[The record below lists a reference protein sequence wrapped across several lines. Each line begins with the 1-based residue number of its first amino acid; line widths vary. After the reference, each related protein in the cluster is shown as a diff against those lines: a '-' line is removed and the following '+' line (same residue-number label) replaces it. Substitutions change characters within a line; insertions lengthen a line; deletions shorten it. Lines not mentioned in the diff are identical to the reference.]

1 MGLLEAVGGFMN
13 PPKAPSPPGILSW
26 TDDAGELV
34 LVDIDIIADYSEG
47 LKSEITD
54 HPIEDGSVISDH
66 IILKPPTLNLEIKQ
80 SEYPSKVGGFGDLN
94 GVELQDVE
102 LPVYATRF
110 SPRGGLLI
118 LEGLEGAIGA
128 IGDLLFGG
136 GGEPTLKYSAYK
148 VKQSSQRILDL
159 QTKMFELWQAK
170 RLITVSF
177 LGRVHRDY
185 AIESVGF
192 NRTGDD
198 QLGHLTLELR
208 YIRTV
213 KTGVADLPDPASL
226 REEINKGQQPPVT
239 AKEAEDEVQR
249 SLLKQGSDLFGFSV
263 PGSGL

>member
-128 IGDLLFGG
+128 IGDL
-136 GGEPTLKYSAYK
+136 EA
-148 VKQSSQRILDL
+148 
-159 QTKMFELWQAK
+159 
-170 RLITVSF
+170 
-177 LGRVHRDY
+177 
-185 AIESVGF
+185 
-192 NRTGDD
+192 RTG
-198 QLGHLTLELR
+198 
-208 YIRTV
+208 
-213 KTGVADLPDPASL
+213 
-226 REEINKGQQPPVT
+226 
-239 AKEAEDEVQR
+239 
-249 SLLKQGSDLFGFSV
+249 FSR
-263 PGSGL
+263 